1 MLFHGDQGSGQ
12 NIGIGLL
19 HRGAMYLG
27 SANNMIK
34 SGSFSNTSFLMQT
47 MESNGFMA
55 LRRHRGKFGGT
66 QPKLAFDREPRA

>member
-1 MLFHGDQGSGQ
+1 MMHHGDQGSGQ

-19 HRGAMYLG
+19 HRGAMYIG

-34 SGSFSNTSFLMQT
+34 SGSISNTSLIIQN

-55 LRRHRGKFGGT
+55 LRRHRGKFGGR
-66 QPKLAFDREPRA
+66 QPPLAFDREPK